1 MRLVCS
7 DYGLDM
13 ELEENRV
20 TVLTVENAKFITEII
35 GSLKNQITG
44 EEGMFVLSDHD
55 KIQRIDKKMNLII
68 DPFDV
73 SINDRKI
80 INKLHSRL
88 GIIAPDYF
96 QEKEKIT
103 ADIISLLDEIV
114 LASPFSNLI
123 YNLDYDW
130 TEMFKGFNI
139 RFEETGENLI
149 EKLVEFIRIQASLL
163 EIRVLCFVNLKSYL
177 IQEELQEL
185 YKAAFYN
192 KINLVLIESIEKDKL
207 ENEQIYIVDKDRC
220 LIVK

>member
-20 TVLTVENAKFITEII
+20 TVLVVENAKFITEII
-35 GSLKNQITG
+35 GNLKNQITG
-44 EEGMFVLSDHD
+44 EEGMFVLSDHN
-55 KIQRIDKKMNLII
+55 KIQKIDKKMNLII

-80 INKLHSRL
+80 INKLYSRL

-149 EKLVEFIRIQASLL
+149 EKLVEFIRIQVSLL

-177 IQEELQEL
+177 TQEEMEEL

>member
-20 TVLTVENAKFITEII
+20 TVLVVENAKFITEII

-44 EEGMFVLSDHD
+44 EEGMFVLSDHN
-55 KIQRIDKKMNLII
+55 KIQKIDKKMNLII

-80 INKLHSRL
+80 INKLYSRL

-177 IQEELQEL
+177 TQEEMEEL